1 MNSPLCVSPETFWTA
16 NLQRVVA
23 TSSSERSEGG
33 RLGEAETLAQFQAF
47 LDKKILPAEER
58 VRCVRLVEEWNI
70 VKSPRH
76 PSLVLACP
84 HEQIPDEDGI
94 GEEAVKN
101 LDKRTSGS
109 NQCTERFLERPKSS

>member
-1 MNSPLCVSPETFWTA
+1 M
-16 NLQRVVA
+16 
-23 TSSSERSEGG
+23 
-33 RLGEAETLAQFQAF
+33 AETLAQFQAF

-58 VRCVRLVEEWNI
+58 VRCVRLVEVWNI

-84 HEQIPDEDGI
+84 REQIQDEDGI

-109 NQCTERFLERPKSS
+109 NQRTERFLERPKSSQVTRGENPRRTDSACLGPEREKCVLSTSSVLDVKP